1 MQNQN
6 KLNKIVLAALGLL
19 LIPLLS
25 EANAASNPN
34 LYVSAENPFYD
45 NHFAGSMVI
54 EVVVSDPNL
63 SDTDEGKGEPD
74 VTLNGNALRMVQAG
88 DGKWYAYFANV
99 DKAKI
104 ADQISLDAGVLG
116 EGLDFGV
123 FCGRD
128 TISLGPSFSETDG
141 IALPKDTMTGS
152 TNGNSG
158 FNTCT
163 GTPSGSIINNVVR
176 NPRSINTNP
185 AVSTGQIGLDEDA
198 WPIIQLYSFSSNVV
212 IQYNAAGGTQQV
224 TLQYDDIPNIS
235 LSLDRTD
242 YPPGSEVFVTI
253 HDMQLNQDPT
263 ARDSWT
269 FNVGSPQATFYAA
282 FTENGADAANGAA
295 GLTNLVSKLS
305 SLGFDKNGKISMSL
319 GSVAEL
325 KENGFQSDDA
335 TDGGPNTY
343 TQIMTFVESQP
354 NTGIFENF
362 DFSNE
367 SNIGVLSTA
376 PRGQTATIEY
386 NSKSA
391 SIVSGLGTA
400 SVNLGTTQVLS
411 GQKIPVTVTDPDQN
425 INSGAKDRLEVFRS
439 SAIIPSL
446 TIGNPITLEDADS
459 VKIANFTDP
468 LAGGTSVSSSVPDT
482 NSDRLIL
489 DTRPSSGISNQIFER
504 IVLDLGVTATDL
516 ESLLIDVSIDD
527 NFGTNWVNYDF
538 RSLEK
543 QLGITD
549 FSDTSISL
557 SFGLAAPSVTL
568 IATGDMTG
576 AQGFIQIDD
585 AEVALI
591 SSESGQAFLVI
602 NFDASNNSAPQGS
615 ISTETDTQ
623 PIVFDLFS
631 FGTKN
636 NVDVNNAIYRFELQE
651 TSTNSGIF
659 SGTLEYLI
667 ANQLNQYDANTIR
680 TLRIIDDEVKFFVNQ
695 RLIDEKGINIAYSDV
710 SQVGSTEGSS
720 SKTDINTHS
729 GAVSL
734 TAKAFRFGQ
743 PVTVVLNDPDLNVK
757 HDGID
762 IYSVIDDTASSN
774 VDTVGTTSGGILL
787 EVLIKDIRYKRCTV
801 NGTEHGGLAA
811 SGFSLVETGPN
822 TGRFQGVFKLPSQI
836 CNKDGTKLISSAG
849 GTIDLKYHDFRD
861 SSGQQNIFSL
871 SKDATYTPTSPPTS
885 NAAKPEL
892 KMPAIPSWIK
902 SNAEW
907 WSSGVISDSE
917 FIDAIE
923 FLAKEKIIVVK
934 KNQSL
939 EQSKAVPDWIK
950 KTASWWADGL
960 ISDEDFAKGL
970 EYLVNIGV
978 IRI

>member
-6 KLNKIVLAALGLL
+6 KLNKTVLAALGLL

-25 EANAASNPN
+25 EASAASNPN
-34 LYVSAENPFYD
+34 LYVSAENPLYD

-99 DKAKI
+99 DRAKI
-104 ADQISLDAGVLG
+104 ADQISLDAGVPG

-141 IALPKDTMTGS
+141 IAIPRETMAGS
-152 TNGNSG
+152 TDGNTGFTTCNGV
-158 FNTCT
+158 
-163 GTPSGSIINNVVR
+163 PSGSIINNVVR
-176 NPRSINTNP
+176 NPRSINTNS
-185 AVSTGQIGLDEDA
+185 AVPTGQIGLDEDA

-235 LSLDRTD
+235 LSLDRAD
-242 YPPGSEVFVTI
+242 YPPNSEVFATI

-269 FNVGSPQATFYAA
+269 FNVASPQATFYAA
-282 FTENGADAANGAA
+282 FTENGANAANGNT

-319 GSVAEL
+319 GSVADL
-325 KENGFQSDDA
+325 KENGFQSDEA

-343 TQIMTFVESQP
+343 TQIVTFVESQP

-376 PRGQTATIEY
+376 PRGQAATIEY
-386 NSKSA
+386 NSKST

-400 SVNLGTTQVLS
+400 SINLGTTQALS
-411 GQKIPVTVTDPDQN
+411 GQKIPVTVTDSDQN
-425 INSGAKDRLEVFRS
+425 ISSGARDRLEVFRS

-446 TIGNPITLEDADS
+446 TIGSPITLEDADS
-459 VKIANFTDP
+459 IKIANSTDP

-482 NSDRLIL
+482 NSDRLVL

-516 ESLLIDVSIDD
+516 KSLLIDVSAAN
-527 NFGTNWVNYDF
+527 NFGTNWINYDF

-549 FSDTSISL
+549 FSDTRISL
-557 SFGLAAPSVTL
+557 FFGLTDTSPVTL
-568 IATGDMTG
+568 LSTGRLTG
-576 AQGFIQIDD
+576 AQGFIQNNT
-585 AEVALI
+585 AATQI
-591 SSESGQAFLVI
+591 SSKSGQAFLVI
-602 NFDASNNSAPQGS
+602 NFDATNNSIPQGT

-631 FGTKN
+631 FGTKST
-636 NVDVNNAIYRFELQE
+636 VDVNNAIYRFELQE

-667 ANQLNQYDANTIR
+667 ANQLNQYDANTIA
-680 TLRIIDDEVKFFVNQ
+680 TLRTIDEDVKFFVNQ

-710 SQVGSTEGSS
+710 SQVGVTEGSS

-729 GAVSL
+729 GTVSL
-734 TAKAFRFGQ
+734 TAQAFRFGQ
-743 PVTVVLNDPDLNVK
+743 PVTVVLYDPDLNVK

-762 IYSVIDDTASSN
+762 IYSVIDDPASEN
-774 VDTVGTTSGGILL
+774 VDTVGTTGGGILL

-801 NGTEHGGLAA
+801 NNVEYGGLGA

-836 CNKDGTKLISSAG
+836 CNEGGTKLISSAG
-849 GTIDLKYHDFRD
+849 GTINLKYHDFRD
-861 SSGQQNIFSL
+861 SSGQSNIFSL
-871 SKDATYTPTSPPTS
+871 SKDATSTSSPPAPST
-885 NAAKPEL
+885 AKPEL
-892 KMPAIPSWIK
+892 ETPAIPSWIK
-902 SNAEW
+902 SNAKW

-917 FIDAIE
+917 FIDSIE

-934 KNQSL
+934 KSQSL
-939 EQSKAVPDWIK
+939 EQSKSVPDWIK

-970 EYLVNIGV
+970 EYLVNIGA

>member
-1 MQNQN
+1 M
-6 KLNKIVLAALGLL
+6 NKIVLATLGLL

-34 LYVSAENPFYD
+34 LYVSAENSLYN

-99 DKAKI
+99 DKAKT
-104 ADQISLDAGVLG
+104 ADQISLDAGVAG

-141 IALPKDTMTGS
+141 IALPKDTMIGS

-163 GTPSGSIINNVVR
+163 GAPSGSIINNVVR

-185 AVSTGQIGLDEDA
+185 SVPTGQIGLDDDA

-212 IQYNAAGGTQQV
+212 LQYNAAGGTQQV

-253 HDMQLNQDPT
+253 NDMQLNQDPT

-282 FTENGADAANGAA
+282 FTENGANAANGAA

-305 SLGFDKNGKISMSL
+305 SLGFDNNGKISMSL
-319 GSVAEL
+319 GSVADL
-325 KENGFQSDDA
+325 KENGFQSDEA
-335 TDGGPNTY
+335 TDGGSNTY
-343 TQIMTFVESQP
+343 TQIVTFVESQP

-362 DFSNE
+362 DFGNE
-367 SNIGVLSTA
+367 ANIMVLSTA
-376 PRGQTATIEY
+376 PRGQAATIGY
-386 NSKSA
+386 NSKSV
-391 SIVSGLGTA
+391 SIVSGQGTA

-411 GQKIPVTVTDPDQN
+411 GQKIPVTVTDSDQN
-425 INSGAKDRLEVFRS
+425 INSGARDRLEVFRS

-446 TIGNPITLEDADS
+446 TIGNPITLDDADS

-468 LAGGTSVSSSVPDT
+468 LAGGTSVSSSIPDA

-504 IVLDLGVTATDL
+504 IVLDLGVTATGL
-516 ESLLIDVSIDD
+516 ESSLIDVSAAN
-527 NFGTNWVNYDF
+527 NFGTNWINYDF

-549 FSDTSISL
+549 FSDTRISL
-557 SFGLAAPSVTL
+557 FFGLTDSSPVTL
-568 IATGDMTG
+568 LSAGRLTG
-576 AQGFIQIDD
+576 AQGFIQNDT
-585 AEVALI
+585 AATLI
-591 SSESGQAFLVI
+591 SSKSGQAFLVI

-636 NVDVNNAIYRFELQE
+636 NADVNNAIYRFELQE
-651 TSTNSGIF
+651 TSTNTGIF
-659 SGTLEYLI
+659 TGTLEYLI
-667 ANQLNQYDANTIR
+667 ANQLNQYDANTIA
-680 TLRIIDDEVKFFVNQ
+680 TLRTIDEDIKFFVNQ

-729 GAVSL
+729 GVVSL

-743 PVTVVLNDPDLNVK
+743 PVTVILNDPDLNVK

-762 IYSVIDDTASSN
+762 IYSVIDAPASAN
-774 VDTVGTTSGGILL
+774 VDTVGTTGGGILL

-801 NGTEHGGLAA
+801 NGVEYGGLAA

-836 CNKDGTKLISSAG
+836 CNEGGTKLISSAG
-849 GTIDLKYHDFRD
+849 GIIDLKYHDFRD

-871 SKDATYTPTSPPTS
+871 SKDATSTSSPPTS
-885 NAAKPEL
+885 SPTKPEL
-892 KMPAIPSWIK
+892 KTSAIPSWIK

-917 FIDAIE
+917 FIDTIE
-923 FLAKEKIIVVK
+923 FLAKEKIIIVK

-950 KTASWWADGL
+950 KTASWWANGL

-970 EYLVNIGV
+970 EYLVNIGA